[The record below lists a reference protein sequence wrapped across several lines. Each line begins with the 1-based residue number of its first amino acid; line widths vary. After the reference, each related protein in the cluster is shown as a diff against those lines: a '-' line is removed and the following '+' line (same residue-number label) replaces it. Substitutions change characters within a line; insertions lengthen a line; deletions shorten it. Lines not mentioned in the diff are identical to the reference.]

1 MLFQCSARLTLI
13 WLSGSALLRCQAV
26 WAVVKLFEGGWR
38 RGVGC
43 LCQAEM
49 GCGDAGPAS
58 VPRLSHML
66 TPSPSLHFTTTSFS
80 FPASAASTVPPFSP
94 RSLSPAFTFW
104 VSHMQGQAH
113 PHALISFSFSPKASL
128 KELWLCG
135 LEEIQRLCHF
145 VGFSPQLPKHNTAAL
160 VSTKWDSCQFHRA
173 QRFIRCH
180 SSLNLT
186 RSSKPKDIQF
196 TIR

>member
-1 MLFQCSARLTLI
+1 MRGRVFVPSWDGLRGCRTSVCSQTLTH
-13 WLSGSALLRCQAV
+13 A
-26 WAVVKLFEGGWR
+26 
-38 RGVGC
+38 
-43 LCQAEM
+43 
-49 GCGDAGPAS
+49 P
-58 VPRLSHML
+58 PL
-66 TPSPSLHFTTTSFS
+66 T
-80 FPASAASTVPPFSP
+80 FSP
-94 RSLSPAFTFW
+94 LYHNQLFIPRICCLNRPSFFSPLSLSPAFTFW